1 MLPRSLTVYSR
12 ARDPGEPPPALPAS
26 LSSRTT
32 SHPAMEVPT
41 GAPLSWA
48 SRAGGGSPADEPI
61 GHDGRRR
68 GGGRRRE
75 WKGEKRAARV
85 GARRS
90 RSSSRDRRCMQMDD
104 VGACPWEASSARARV
119 RSRRKT
125 TERFKTWDGR
135 AAFGPCGILSSPEA
149 SHLHRP
155 SSSSQGRGVG
165 SPTSTGTR
173 LTRISSV
180 ATRGSARCLPWSASR
195 WGRRRRTGTSGRAPI
210 CGTTY
215 TPGG

>member
-1 MLPRSLTVYSR
+1 MSERQTTDGSSHVARRQAFLINPWCLSPRRPSLAHRPPRGGVEGIRRRGGERSPERASSMLPRSLTVYSR

-41 GAPLSWA
+41 GAPSWA
-48 SRAGGGSPADEPI
+48 ARAGGGSPADEPI

-75 WKGEKRAARV
+75 WKGEKRACD

-119 RSRRKT
+119 RSRRKI
-125 TERFKTWDGR
+125 K
-135 AAFGPCGILSSPEA
+135 
-149 SHLHRP
+149 
-155 SSSSQGRGVG
+155 
-165 SPTSTGTR
+165 
-173 LTRISSV
+173 
-180 ATRGSARCLPWSASR
+180 
-195 WGRRRRTGTSGRAPI
+195 
-210 CGTTY
+210 
-215 TPGG
+215 